1 MKVTELVDYYYN
13 PKSEMISVKF
23 RIDSDSDEEVRQY
36 EFEVDEIDE
45 SGFVVIEDDYNYES
59 SDLPFS
65 YEEDTDEIVFDEDE
79 ESKTETI
86 IDENELS
93 NFLVYYFENYP
104 KKLPGAEFF

>member
-36 EFEVDEIDE
+36 EFEIDEIDE

-65 YEEDTDEIVFDEDE
+65 YEEDIDEIVFDEDE
-79 ESKTETI
+79 ESKTETV